1 VAAPAQSIASVHCR
15 ALIVDDNRDSA
26 DTLAMML
33 QMLGHET
40 ECIYDPRQTNESVSA
55 FDPDVVFLDIGMP
68 GLSGYDV
75 ARGLRAAAGP
85 QLTLVA
91 VTGWG
96 HAEDR
101 RRTAEAGFDHHLV
114 KPADMAA
121 ISAICNGIAPRS
133 RARV

>member
-1 VAAPAQSIASVHCR
+1 
-15 ALIVDDNRDSA
+15 
-26 DTLAMML
+26 MML
-33 QMLGHET
+33 QMLGHST
-40 ECIYDPRQTNESVSA
+40 ECIYDPRQTNDAVAS
-55 FDPDVVFLDIGMP
+55 FDPDIVFLDIGMP

-121 ISAICNGIAPRS
+121 ISAICNALTPHT
-133 RARV
+133 RARA